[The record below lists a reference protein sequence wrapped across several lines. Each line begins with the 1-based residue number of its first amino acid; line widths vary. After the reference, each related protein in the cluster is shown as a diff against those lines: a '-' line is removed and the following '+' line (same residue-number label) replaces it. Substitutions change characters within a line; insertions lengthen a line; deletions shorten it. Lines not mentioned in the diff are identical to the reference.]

1 MRVDRPLSET
11 CGAGPQEQVT
21 TLNIGTLRGTTS
33 HHPRNRP
40 ASDLGTRVQ
49 RPKNICAV
57 KLRLRLE
64 TVGHLAAAFSKL
76 RHDLLVQPDIH
87 VRRAIESA
95 GVAEFLGQLFAGGK
109 TAVQFQQL
117 HQIDDR
123 FPPIEVFALFVVK
136 FLEDCFDVSS

>member
-1 MRVDRPLSET
+1 MPKWKSGARVPGRL
-11 CGAGPQEQVT
+11 
-21 TLNIGTLRGTTS
+21 GTSRGTRGPAMPGCPILTS
-33 HHPRNRP
+33 NAKP
-40 ASDLGTRVQ
+40 SSRVIFERDQ

-64 TVGHLAAAFSKL
+64 TVRHLAAAFSKL

-95 GVAEFLGQLFAGGK
+95 GITEFLGQLFAGGK

-123 FPPIEVFALFVVK
+123 FPPIEV
-136 FLEDCFDVSS
+136 

>member
-1 MRVDRPLSET
+1 MCMRMRVDRPLSET
-11 CGAGPQEQVT
+11 CGAGPQEH
-21 TLNIGTLRGTTS
+21 LNIGTLRGTTS

-49 RPKNICAV
+49 RPKSICAV

-64 TVGHLAAAFSKL
+64 TVRHLAAAFSKL

-109 TAVQFQQL
+109 
-117 HQIDDR
+117 
-123 FPPIEVFALFVVK
+123 
-136 FLEDCFDVSS
+136 